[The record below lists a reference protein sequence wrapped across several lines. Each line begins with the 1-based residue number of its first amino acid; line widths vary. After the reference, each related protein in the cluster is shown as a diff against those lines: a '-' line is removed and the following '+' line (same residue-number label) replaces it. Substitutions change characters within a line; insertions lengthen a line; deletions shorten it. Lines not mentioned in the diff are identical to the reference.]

1 MDRRSTS
8 LAEAEAE
15 AERMSNALANAALPS
30 SAS

>member
-8 LAEAEAE
+8 LAEAE